1 MFRKTFSD
9 KVFLKTLTTLALP
22 IVLQNLISFSV
33 SMTDTVM
40 LGFVGQG
47 EMAAATLAN
56 AFFFVV
62 GLMIFGFQSGE
73 SVLIS
78 QYWGKQDKKSISRI
92 LGIAWACVLAITLSV
107 AAFAIIAPQAVMRI
121 FSNETHII
129 EMGARYVRAVAIAYP
144 LNAFTS
150 IYVSAHRSM
159 ENPKLGL
166 FVFASSAIIN
176 VVFNYVFIFG
186 EFGFPKLGVVGA
198 AVGTVSARIIEFTIV
213 MVYIFVNKVFKI
225 DFKALFKPGK
235 DMVKDFFR
243 YATPVIFNETMWGMG
258 FSSLSA
264 IYGRMGS
271 DVVAAITIC
280 RNIESV
286 LNVVSLG
293 IGNAAVVIIGTQLG
307 RGDTKTVMETAKKL
321 LVVTGCAS
329 LFSATMILILANPV
343 IHLFD
348 FSETTNA
355 LAFAA
360 ICIYAARMVPMNV
373 NMTAIVGVLRGG
385 GDTRTAM
392 LIDVLPLWLVTVP
405 LAALFGLVLKLPP
418 VFAFTPNFIE
428 DCIKTVISFKR
439 LKSGLWIN
447 NITRGA

>member
-56 AFFFVV
+56 AFFFVI

-159 ENPKLGL
+159 
-166 FVFASSAIIN
+166 
-176 VVFNYVFIFG
+176 
-186 EFGFPKLGVVGA
+186 
-198 AVGTVSARIIEFTIV
+198 
-213 MVYIFVNKVFKI
+213 
-225 DFKALFKPGK
+225 
-235 DMVKDFFR
+235 
-243 YATPVIFNETMWGMG
+243 
-258 FSSLSA
+258 
-264 IYGRMGS
+264 
-271 DVVAAITIC
+271 
-280 RNIESV
+280 
-286 LNVVSLG
+286 
-293 IGNAAVVIIGTQLG
+293 
-307 RGDTKTVMETAKKL
+307 
-321 LVVTGCAS
+321 
-329 LFSATMILILANPV
+329 
-343 IHLFD
+343 
-348 FSETTNA
+348 
-355 LAFAA
+355 
-360 ICIYAARMVPMNV
+360 
-373 NMTAIVGVLRGG
+373 
-385 GDTRTAM
+385 
-392 LIDVLPLWLVTVP
+392 
-405 LAALFGLVLKLPP
+405 
-418 VFAFTPNFIE
+418 
-428 DCIKTVISFKR
+428 
-439 LKSGLWIN
+439 
-447 NITRGA
+447 